1 MPGNGDFFAEWGRAR
16 QKCTHFGR
24 FGGIVRSVGGIVR
37 STGRVLGIVPSAH
50 SWYNMNK
57 CKAIAETHIAD
68 PIDVEDVMVE
78 WWIYELFSNWP

>member
-37 STGRVLGIVPSAH
+37 STSRVLGIVDLAAIACRTAT
-50 SWYNMNK
+50 MTGEEQ
-57 CKAIAETHIAD
+57 IAETVRLLAAFLGA
-68 PIDVEDVMVE
+68 VKE
-78 WWIYELFSNWP
+78 